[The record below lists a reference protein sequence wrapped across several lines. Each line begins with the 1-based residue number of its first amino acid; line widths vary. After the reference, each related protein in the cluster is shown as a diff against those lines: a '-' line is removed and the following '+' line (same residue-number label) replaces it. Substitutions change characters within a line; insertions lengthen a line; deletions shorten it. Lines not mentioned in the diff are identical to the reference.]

1 MKKFFKSF
9 FSLGLIQVFGLLTPL
24 ILTPY
29 IILKVGLS
37 VFGIIATAQ
46 SIVVFFNLITE
57 FGFNTTTVRNL
68 SQQKNNHAESEKIVT
83 TVFYLKL
90 LLLFIAFGLYFALI
104 YWVPNF
110 KNHFG
115 IFLFSFS
122 MVIGQT
128 LLPIWFYQGTE
139 KISKT
144 TLPILIFKLLSVALI
159 FICIKN
165 TEDALYV
172 NLIYGFCNLCS
183 GVYLYIYIFK
193 NYNFSLK
200 HVHFS
205 NIVNELK
212 ENMAMFLSNLSIVAY
227 ANSTIIILSF
237 FISPV
242 ALGVYGVID
251 KILQLMKSVL
261 VLVHNSVYPMICNIM
276 KFEKETLIG
285 FLKKIYFSLWVLV
298 LSGAIFLYFFPNL
311 ILGYFI
317 DNPSEGSN
325 YLKYLGFLIFIVSL
339 NMPFNQS
346 LLALKKDWLVLRV
359 VFFSSVISLL
369 LNFLIVPKY
378 GVNGSILTM
387 FITETIVT
395 CSFIYCF
402 LKTDFIKIQK

>member
-46 SIVVFFNLITE
+46 SIIVFFNLITE

-68 SQQKNNHAESEKIVT
+68 SQQKDNHAESEKIVT

-90 LLLFIAFGLYFALI
+90 ILLFIAFGVYFALI

-128 LLPIWFYQGTE
+128 LLPIWYYQGTE

-144 TLPILIFKLLSVALI
+144 TIPILIFKLLSIALI
-159 FICIKN
+159 FICIKKP
-165 TEDALYV
+165 EDALYV
-172 NLIYGFCNLCS
+172 NLIYGFCNLCA

-200 HVHFS
+200 YVHFS

-212 ENMAMFLSNLSIVAY
+212 ENMAMFLSNVSIVAY

-242 ALGVYGVID
+242 ALGIYGVID

-261 VLVHNSVYPMICNIM
+261 VLVHNSVYPMICNIV

-285 FLKKIYFSLWVLV
+285 FLKKIYFILWILV
-298 LSGAIFLYFFPNL
+298 FSGAVFLYFFPNL

-359 VFFSSVISLL
+359 VFFSSIISLL
-369 LNFLIVPKY
+369 LNFLIVPKF
-378 GVNGSILTM
+378 GINGSILTM
-387 FITETIVT
+387 FVTETIVT

-402 LKTDFIKIQK
+402 LKTDLIKIQK